1 MMIKAKHNNF
11 IVKFFDWYISKIIR
25 SDFSEFK
32 YDNNFI
38 FDKNKSILL
47 IANHFSWWDGFF
59 AYYLNLKLFKKNF
72 HVMMLEKELE
82 KRKVFSA
89 IGAFSINPK
98 SENTKES
105 LDYTIQLLENANN
118 LILLFPQGKIE
129 SNYLDEINFRK
140 GIEYITNNSKQ
151 ELQTIFSVNFID
163 YINKRK
169 PTIYNYLKLLNL
181 NNSNNLDF
189 IQKEYND
196 YYQLVKQEQTK
207 IWI

>member
-118 LILLFPQGKIE
+118 LILLFPQGRIE